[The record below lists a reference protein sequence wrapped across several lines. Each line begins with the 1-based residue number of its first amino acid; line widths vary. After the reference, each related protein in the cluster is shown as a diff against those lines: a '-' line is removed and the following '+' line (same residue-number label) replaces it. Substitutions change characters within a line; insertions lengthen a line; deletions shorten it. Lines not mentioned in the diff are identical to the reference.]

1 MNCPHTAVVIWIHER
16 EFLETLR
23 ELDAS
28 YVVGWSLIQDLRQ
41 ERKGISRRLN
51 GPADRMATAGS
62 RL

>member
-28 YVVGWSLIQDLRQ
+28 YVVGWSMIQDSGQ
-41 ERKGISRRLN
+41 KRKGISRRTQRT
-51 GPADRMATAGS
+51 GG
-62 RL
+62 

>member
-28 YVVGWSLIQDLRQ
+28 PAHGWSMIQDSGQ
-41 ERKGISRRLN
+41 KRKGISRRTQRT
-51 GPADRMATAGS
+51 GG
-62 RL
+62 